1 MTDLF
6 LPASDP
12 VATVLLTVELVIAVL
27 LVVGMFAVR
36 RGHVRAHML
45 IQSSMVLVNI
55 PVILVLMLPT
65 FQTDVLPGLPGD
77 VGQAFYLWPTLM
89 AFAGVAAEALGVY
102 IILVA
107 GTNLLPDRLRF
118 RRYKLW
124 MRSELILW
132 WIVVLAGVATYYYWW
147 VASLPA

>member
-1 MTDLF
+1 
-6 LPASDP
+6 
-12 VATVLLTVELVIAVL
+12 
-27 LVVGMFAVR
+27 
-36 RGHVRAHML
+36 ML